1 MMTRQLLILTSF
13 LLSACTAIQ
22 PRTLP
27 QASPYSPTPLMHKAC
42 SNLLD
47 DYEAFSL
54 MDEKRR
60 KRYLKDTFKSLPL
73 AHDACE
79 QLRMA
84 LLLSQPDRSD
94 RDRQKALKL
103 LGELLDQ
110 EKPLD
115 PQAQQLA
122 RLLHDQLSKTR
133 AEQLKAL
140 ELRHR
145 LKAQRIASR
154 QLSEQ
159 LNNLQS
165 QLQQLK
171 NIEQDIN
178 EKEKSIITPST
189 GNLPSES
196 PQDSTGR

>member
-1 MMTRQLLILTSF
+1 VRN
-13 LLSACTAIQ
+13 
-22 PRTLP
+22 
-27 QASPYSPTPLMHKAC
+27 AC

-54 MDEKRR
+54 MDENRR
-60 KRYLKDTFKSLPL
+60 KRYLKDIYDTWPL
-73 AHDACE
+73 THDACE

-84 LLLSQPDRSD
+84 LLLSQPDQSD

-103 LGELLDQ
+103 LRELLGQ
-110 EKPLD
+110 EKLLD
-115 PQAQQLA
+115 PHAYQLA

-133 AEQLKAL
+133 TEQLKAL

-145 LKAQRIASR
+145 LKAQRSASR

-171 NIEQDIN
+171 NIEQNIN
-178 EKEKSIITPST
+178 EKEQSIITPST
-189 GNLPSES
+189 SNIPAES
-196 PQDSTGR
+196 P

>member
-1 MMTRQLLILTSF
+1 MMIRQLLILTP
-13 LLSACTAIQ
+13 LILSACAAIQ
-22 PRTLP
+22 PRILP
-27 QASPYSPTPLMHKAC
+27 QESPLSTTPLMRHAC

-60 KRYLKDTFKSLPL
+60 KRYLKDIYDTWPL
-73 AHDACE
+73 TYDACE

-84 LLLSQPDRSD
+84 LLLSQPDQSD

-103 LGELLDQ
+103 LRELLGK
-110 EKPLD
+110 EKLLD
-115 PQAQQLA
+115 PHAYQLA

-133 AEQLKAL
+133 TEQLKAL

-145 LKAQRIASR
+145 LKAQRSASR

-178 EKEKSIITPST
+178 EKEQSIITPST
-189 GNLPSES
+189 SNIPAES
-196 PQDSTGR
+196 P